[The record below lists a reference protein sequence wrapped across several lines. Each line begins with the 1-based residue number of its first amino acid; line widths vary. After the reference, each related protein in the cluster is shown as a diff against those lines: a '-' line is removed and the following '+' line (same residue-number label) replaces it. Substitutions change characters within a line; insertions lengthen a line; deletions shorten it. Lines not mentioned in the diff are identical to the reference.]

1 MDGSAYASISSW
13 DGGTYRQ
20 SLEERETEGER
31 TPRDAD
37 LDARPRCSSAVHSS
51 PPLLLPAVKTP
62 RLWCGNRCL
71 AGPEPG
77 VLLFAV
83 FLLSAPAILFC
94 HDVLPRLSEGIQ
106 LEAAAGFALLLAA
119 VFGTLFTAAF
129 SDPGIIPR
137 QPCPA
142 DLPSGPSRVKFVV
155 INGVSVP
162 QKWCTTCCLFRP
174 PRAKHCSTCD
184 NCVQRF
190 DHHCPWVSNCI
201 GQRNYRVFFF
211 FVFFTALY
219 ALAVLVGAGAAFIAE
234 IRSNDLKIS
243 LESLWQTARDY
254 PRLAGLFVYGVCCC
268 IPLANLCCFNFY
280 LVLNNLTTNEEVLQL
295 FPERNPYS
303 LGCLVNVFYFFSHRV
318 EPSLLGDA
326 RPASSLG
333 NALLFSEPPAERSK
347 RSLFESP
354 TASRQQLERHCV
366 LPLSDRSRVHTPA
379 SAREVRSSFSAQV

>member
-1 MDGSAYASISSW
+1 MDGSAYAAMSSW
-13 DGGTYRQ
+13 DGGTYHQ

-31 TPRDAD
+31 PPREVD
-37 LDARPRCSSAVHSS
+37 LDARPLCSSAVHPS

-62 RLWCGNRCL
+62 RLCCGNRCL

-83 FLLSAPAILFC
+83 FLLSAPAILLC

-106 LEAAAGFALLLAA
+106 VKAAAGFALLLAA
-119 VFGTLFTAAF
+119 VFGTLFTTAF

-137 QPCPA
+137 QPRPEE
-142 DLPSGPSRVKFVV
+142 LPSGPSRVKFVV

-174 PRAKHCSTCD
+174 PRTKHCSTCD

-211 FVFFTALY
+211 FVFFAALY
-219 ALAVLVGAGAAFIAE
+219 ALAVVVGAGAAIIAE
-234 IRSNDLKIS
+234 IHSKDLEIS
-243 LESLWQTARDY
+243 LESLWQTARDC

-280 LVLNNLTTNEEVLQL
+280 LILNNLTTNEDVLQL

-303 LGCLVNVFYFFSHRV
+303 LGCLTNIFYFFSHRV

-326 RPASSLG
+326 RPARSLG
-333 NALLFSEPPAERSK
+333 NAPFFSEPPAERSK
-347 RSLFESP
+347 ASLFESP

-366 LPLSDRSRVHTPA
+366 LPLSDPPCVQTPA
-379 SAREVRSSFSAQV
+379 SAREVRSPFSAQV